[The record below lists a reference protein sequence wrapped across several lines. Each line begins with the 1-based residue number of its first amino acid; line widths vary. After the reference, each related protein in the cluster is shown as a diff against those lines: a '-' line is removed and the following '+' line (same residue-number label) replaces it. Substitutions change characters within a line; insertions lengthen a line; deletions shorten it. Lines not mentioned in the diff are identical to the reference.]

1 MNINYNYIN
10 INKGLKFLIF
20 LFLLYLI
27 TSITINN
34 YNKLEK
40 TNSILIICTS
50 SVVIYYILDQYF
62 PSCNL

>member
-1 MNINYNYIN
+1 MDINYNYIN
-10 INKGLKFLIF
+10 INKGFKFLIF

-27 TSITINN
+27 TSITIYN
-34 YNKLEK
+34 YNKLER

-50 SVVIYYILDQYF
+50 AVVIYYILDQYF